1 MTRALRKLLAAGLA
15 LAAASAA
22 RADDAGGR
30 TPSPHPAKGQGE
42 HCVADTDFMRRN
54 HMLMMLDHRKEAVH
68 EGIRAP
74 QYSLAGCVSCHSVK
88 GADGKAVSFASP
100 DHFGRSCHGYAAVKI
115 DCFECHASKPETPQK
130 GADASA
136 PRDED
141 AARLAAFLRE
151 AKPSAEQGNRP

>member
-22 RADDAGGR
+22 RAEDAGGR

-100 DHFGRSCHGYAAVKI
+100 DHFCRSCHGYAAVKI

-141 AARLAAFLRE
+141 AASLAAFLRE